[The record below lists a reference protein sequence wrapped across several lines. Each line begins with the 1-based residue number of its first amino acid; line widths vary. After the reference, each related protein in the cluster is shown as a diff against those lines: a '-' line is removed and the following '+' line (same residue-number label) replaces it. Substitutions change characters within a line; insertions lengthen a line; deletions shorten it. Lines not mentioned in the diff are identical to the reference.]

1 MRKKSFAIVI
11 VTFVMAAFI
20 CMISGFINM
29 KLLYTKAGADIM
41 SSDTFRSINL
51 TPFEQKLLY
60 YYSTLSDGS
69 KELIGVNADILK
81 KVVYDN
87 VYNALAENQK
97 TGNTNAKAPMMIQKV
112 LPKEKFLECYNAVSY
127 THLDVYKRQFLIR

>member
-41 SSDTFRSINL
+41 SSDTFRSIKL

-60 YYSTLSDGS
+60 YYSTLPNGS

-81 KVVYDN
+81 KRFM
-87 VYNALAENQK
+87 LQF
-97 TGNTNAKAPMMIQKV
+97 TR
-112 LPKEKFLECYNAVSY
+112 
-127 THLDVYKRQFLIR
+127 KR